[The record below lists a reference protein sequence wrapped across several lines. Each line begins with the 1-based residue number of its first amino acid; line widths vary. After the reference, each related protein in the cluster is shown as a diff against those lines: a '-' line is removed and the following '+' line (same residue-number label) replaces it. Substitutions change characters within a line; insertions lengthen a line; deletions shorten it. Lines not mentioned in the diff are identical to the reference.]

1 MFDPLL
7 CYIDGEQNRE
17 NLFIQDEKFTGGDHS
32 VLFFYVNLSP
42 VFIFLGLMNRIQCSF
57 LPQPTAGSESVG
69 KYTALVQKDSGG
81 RLRLISCCHVGYEG
95 PNGS

>member
-69 KYTALVQKDSGG
+69 KYPNRPNSSRPRLVRAL
-81 RLRLISCCHVGYEG
+81 E
-95 PNGS
+95 

>member
-69 KYTALVQKDSGG
+69 IYTA
-81 RLRLISCCHVGYEG
+81 
-95 PNGS
+95 PGSADRVTIEVSTTTIYIRGAEYK